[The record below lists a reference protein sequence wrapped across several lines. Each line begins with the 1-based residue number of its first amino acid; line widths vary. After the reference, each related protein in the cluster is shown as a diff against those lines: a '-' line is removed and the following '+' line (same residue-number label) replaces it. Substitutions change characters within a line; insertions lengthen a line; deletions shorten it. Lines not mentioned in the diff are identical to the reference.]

1 MIPWQNRITVF
12 GAGIMNAY
20 CFPLHHSVNALH
32 SAKVTECSHMFSLYV
47 MLLST
52 ISCNILWWRHQM
64 ETFSALLA
72 FVRGVH
78 RIPVTKAS
86 DADLCLMFS
95 LICAWIN
102 CWIKKRV
109 AGDQRRHRAH
119 CDATV
124 MFRADDYIHNGR
136 SVQCRFDAVTYLPN
150 PYNRHPI
157 ARPWGRDVGCLLW
170 FWSLIYDLLLLSHC
184 RW

>member
-12 GAGIMNAY
+12 GAGIMNAC

-72 FVRGVH
+72 FVRGIH

-102 CWIKKRV
+102 CWIKK
-109 AGDQRRHRAH
+109 ASRRWSETPSRPLWRHCNVSSRWLHSQWSVSAVPFWRGHLSPKSLQQTPHSSPVRAR
-119 CDATV
+119 CGV
-124 MFRADDYIHNGR
+124 
-136 SVQCRFDAVTYLPN
+136 SVV
-150 PYNRHPI
+150 I
-157 ARPWGRDVGCLLW
+157 
-170 FWSLIYDLLLLSHC
+170 WSLIYDLLLLSHC